1 MHIRGGNSNNAIV
14 DNDGSQYTSLSWY
27 NNGTE
32 KAQGYF
38 DATNVIFVLGTDVA
52 APFIFKANGTEGM
65 RLASGGGVSVGTS
78 TGAGAGNLLVNGSVT
93 AASHKTTNFTI
104 SESGGKL
111 YFYNGATAIAS
122 LDSSGNFT
130 TLANVTAYGTP

>member
-1 MHIRGGNSNNAIV
+1 
-14 DNDGSQYTSLSWY
+14 
-27 NNGTE
+27 
-32 KAQGYF
+32 
-38 DATNVIFVLGTDVA
+38 
-52 APFIFKANGTEGM
+52 M
-65 RLASGGGVSVGTS
+65 RISTAGGVSIGTS
-78 TGAGAGNLLVNGSVT
+78 TDAGVGNLLVNGSVT